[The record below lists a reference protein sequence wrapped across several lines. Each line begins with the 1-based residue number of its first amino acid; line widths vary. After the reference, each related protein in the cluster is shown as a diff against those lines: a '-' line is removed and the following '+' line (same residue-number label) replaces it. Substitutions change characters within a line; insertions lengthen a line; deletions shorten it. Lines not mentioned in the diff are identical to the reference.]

1 MAMATVKQLLQKKG
15 PNVYSVPLNSTVY
28 QALALM
34 SEKGCGAVIVLDAD
48 AITGIFSERDF
59 ARKVLNENCALDMP
73 VERFMTRE
81 VYAVSPESS
90 IDECMALMTQKKFR
104 HLPVVDKNKVVGV
117 ISIGDIVKDVIENKE
132 ILIRSLE
139 NYIVGHEY
147 NQ

>member
-1 MAMATVKQLLQKKG
+1 MTTVKQLLKEKG
-15 PNVYSVPLNSTVY
+15 TNVYSISSNGTVY

-34 SEKGCGAVIVLDAD
+34 SEKACGAVIVLEGESIA
-48 AITGIFSERDF
+48 GIFSERDF
-59 ARKVLNENCALDMP
+59 ARKILSENCALDMP

-81 VYAVSPESS
+81 VYAVPPESS

-104 HLPVVDKNKVVGV
+104 HLPVVEHNKVVGV

>member
-1 MAMATVKQLLQKKG
+1 MATVKQLLQKKG
-15 PNVYSVPLNSTVY
+15 TDVYSVPLKSTIN

-34 SEKGCGAVIVLDAD
+34 SEKGCGAVIVLDGE
-48 AITGIFSERDF
+48 AIAGIFSERDY
-59 ARKVLNENCALDMP
+59 ARKVLNENCSMDMP
-73 VERFMTRE
+73 IDSFMTHE
-81 VYAVSPESS
+81 VYAVTPESS
-90 IDECMALMTQKKFR
+90 IDECMTLMTQKKFR

-132 ILIRSLE
+132 IMIRSLE

>member
-1 MAMATVKQLLQKKG
+1 MATVKQLLQKKG
-15 PNVYSVPLNSTVY
+15 SNVYSVSKSSTVY

-34 SEKGCGAVIVLDAD
+34 SEKGCGAVIILESEEIA
-48 AITGIFSERDF
+48 GIFSERDF
-59 ARKVLNENCALDMP
+59 ARKVLNENCTLDMP
-73 VERFMTRE
+73 VERFMTHE

-132 ILIRSLE
+132 IMIRSLE